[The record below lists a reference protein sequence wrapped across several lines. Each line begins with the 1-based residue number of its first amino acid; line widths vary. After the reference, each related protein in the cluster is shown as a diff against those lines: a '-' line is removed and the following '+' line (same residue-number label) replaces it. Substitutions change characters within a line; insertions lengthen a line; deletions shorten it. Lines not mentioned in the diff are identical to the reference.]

1 MTEETFV
8 CSICGEAHP
17 LDQRHEFEEEELCE
31 HCLDTETCLCEECG
45 ERIWLDDNAGT
56 DNVPLCQL
64 CYERHYVSCSRCGA
78 LLHSDD
84 ACYSR
89 YAPDNEEPLC
99 YSCYEHTNQSR
110 AIHEYGYKPAP
121 IFYGDEKRYFGVELE
136 IDCGGESD
144 ESAHTLL
151 EIANAR
157 EERAYCKHDGSLD
170 EGFEIVTHP
179 MTLSYHQ
186 DFMPWREMLRSAVEM
201 GYQSHRTGTCGLHIH
216 VNRDA
221 FGETEVE
228 QDAYIA
234 RILFLVEK
242 YWDELLKFSRRT
254 QSQLDH
260 WAARYGYKDRPMEI
274 LDHAKKGSG
283 NGRYSCV
290 NLQNRDTIEFRIFR
304 GTLKYNTLIATL
316 QLVNKLCDVA
326 ISMPDTLLQ
335 PLAWTSFV
343 SGIREPELI
352 QYLKERRLY
361 VNEPVDGEEDD

>member
-8 CSICGEAHP
+8 CSICGKSYP
-17 LDQRHEFEEEELCE
+17 LYQRREFEGEELCE
-31 HCLDTETCLCEECG
+31 HCLDTETCLCEDCG
-45 ERIWLDDNAGT
+45 ERIWLDDNAGS
-56 DNVPLCQL
+56 DSLPLCQL
-64 CYERHYVSCSRCGA
+64 CYERHYVNCSRCGA
-78 LLHSDD
+78 LLHDDD
-84 ACYSR
+84 AYYSR
-89 YAPDNEEPLC
+89 YDPDNEEPLC
-99 YSCYEHTNQSR
+99 YSCYEHRSQG
-110 AIHEYGYKPAP
+110 AIHAYSYKPDP
-121 IFYGDEKRYFGVELE
+121 IFYGAGKRYFGVELE

-144 ESAHTLL
+144 ESAHALL
-151 EIANAR
+151 EITNASN
-157 EERAYCKHDGSLD
+157 ERAYCKHDGSLN

-186 DFMPWREMLRSAVEM
+186 DFMPWREMLHSAVQM

-216 VNRDA
+216 VNRDS
-221 FGETEVE
+221 FGETEIE
-228 QDAYIA
+228 QDACIV
-234 RILFLVEK
+234 RVLFLVEK

-274 LDHAKKGSG
+274 LDHAKKGYG

-304 GTLKYNTLIATL
+304 GTLKHNTLIATL

-326 ISMPDTLLQ
+326 ISMPDSLLQ
-335 PLAWTSFV
+335 PLAWSSFV
-343 SGIREPELI
+343 LGIKEPELV

-361 VNEPVDGEEDD
+361 VNEPLEGEEDD